1 MKNFR
6 INYTSDTHGYLY
18 PTDYTGRAEKAMGLF
33 KLSAAFERGEN
44 TLIIDGGDTLQ
55 GSPFTNYE
63 HRLGLRPHP
72 IAQAM
77 NAMGY
82 QYVALGNHDF
92 NFGLGELSAYLT
104 DLNAVCL
111 CANIRDKA
119 GRLPIRPYAVH
130 TLENGLRIGL
140 VGVCTHYVTVWER
153 RKTLD
158 ELIIEPPIPA
168 ARRAL
173 EAIRGDVDVTVC
185 IYHGGFERDLQTGA
199 LLTDSEENQ
208 AWRLCEEL
216 GFDVVLTG
224 HQHMAVPGVRIGG
237 SLAVQPAYRAVHYIE
252 VSGTVDHGRVR
263 AESCIR
269 QPAEEAPAA
278 LTQLLAPVE
287 AQVEAWLDTPKGHL
301 DQPLDVGD
309 HLEMAANG
317 CLLANFINQV
327 QLDASGAQVSATSMG
342 NDAKGIRRDATI
354 RDVVSAYVYS
364 NTLVLLEMTGAQ
376 LKRYLERCASYFTL
390 EDGRLAV
397 SPSFLKPK
405 VEHYNYDFFSGMD
418 YGFAV
423 RKPLGERVTFMRLN
437 GRDIAPDEPVRVCVN
452 NYRATGTGGYEVLRE
467 AKVLREIQTDV
478 SELIIAYFES
488 HPAIHVDTHRYLTLE
503 E

>member
-1 MKNFR
+1 M
-6 INYTSDTHGYLY
+6 
-18 PTDYTGRAEKAMGLF
+18 
-33 KLSAAFERGEN
+33 
-44 TLIIDGGDTLQ
+44 
-55 GSPFTNYE
+55 
-63 HRLGLRPHP
+63 
-72 IAQAM
+72 
-77 NAMGY
+77 
-82 QYVALGNHDF
+82 
-92 NFGLGELSAYLT
+92 
-104 DLNAVCL
+104 
-111 CANIRDKA
+111 
-119 GRLPIRPYAVH
+119 
-130 TLENGLRIGL
+130 
-140 VGVCTHYVTVWER
+140 TVWER
-153 RKTLD
+153 RETLD
-158 ELIIEPPIPA
+158 ELIIEPPLPA

-278 LTQLLAPVE
+278 LMELLAPVE
-287 AQVEAWLDTPKGHL
+287 AQVEAWLDTPKGRL
-301 DQPLDVGD
+301 DRPLDVGD

-390 EDGRLAV
+390 EGGRLAV

-478 SELIIAYFES
+478 SELIIAYIES
-488 HPAIHVDTHRYLTLE
+488 HPKISVDTHRYLTLE